1 MGEQGIVP
9 SNYVEVVAG
18 LPPAPLPQ
26 APPGYAPQAAV
37 PYGAPQQLGM
47 PQQQVPMQ
55 QMPMVANTNANTN
68 TTVVNIQGAA
78 AGAPFVNPGGAQ
90 CHHIWGLVNIFC
102 LQGWF
107 CGIAAMLSACNA
119 SSATTDAQYQASIAS
134 ARCCNIAGSCVG
146 VVTLIIIIVVAVMAA
161 GAAAAVGGTAAYINT
176 VSGSNYVNYNG
187 VSSYSSFSNLFNDD
201 Y

>member
-55 QMPMVANTNANTN
+55 QQMPMVANTNANTN

-78 AGAPFVNPGGAQ
+78 AGPAFVNPGGAQ

-146 VVTLIIIIVVAVMAA
+146 VVTLIIIIVVAVL
-161 GAAAAVGGTAAYINT
+161 VGGTAAAISSACST
-176 VSGSNYVNYNG
+176 YNG
-187 VSSYSSFSNLFNDD
+187 VSVGYNCGLYNNDD
-201 Y
+201 SQCYGWGC